1 MSFRPTLQIAQ
12 FLATSA
18 GADSLTKADALTLTP
33 ETLLADLKT
42 LRQWLTPAQAAA
54 VVEQIQLRRKGVTK
68 FERADN
74 MLFTREALEQATNS
88 QVAQYRGARFQGA
101 RLVADLGCSIGGDSL
116 WLAMVTDQVLGTD
129 LDQIR
134 LIFARHNAAAYNL
147 YDKIVFIQADV
158 CSPPVCLNRFDAI
171 FADPARRIEGKR
183 IVRSEF
189 YRPPLDKLM
198 ETYACQPLGIKVAPG
213 MDFSAAALAD
223 EIEVISLAG
232 EVREAVLWFKDLA
245 TPGVS
250 RRATLLPDGQT
261 ITDEIPNQCA
271 IGELG
276 DYLFEPDPAVIRAG
290 LVEQLGTLLGLNLLD
305 PNIAYLSGN
314 QAIESPFIKGYQIEA
329 RLPLKIKQINHY
341 LRQHQIG
348 QVNVKQRGTGLS
360 PERVTK
366 QLKPVKSGLEN
377 TLILM
382 RIKDDHLALICSRL

>member
-18 GADSLTKADALTLTP
+18 GADTLAKADALTLTP
-33 ETLLADLKT
+33 ETLLTDLKT
-42 LRQWLTPAQAAA
+42 LRRWLTPAQAAA

-68 FERADN
+68 FEQANN
-74 MLFTREALEQATNS
+74 MLFTREALEQATDS
-88 QVAQYRGARFQGA
+88 RVAQYRVARFRGA

-116 WLAMVTDQVLGTD
+116 WLATVSDQVLGID

-147 YDKIVFIQADV
+147 YGKIAFIQADV
-158 CSPPVCLNRFDAI
+158 RYPPACLNRFDAI

-183 IVRSEF
+183 TVRPES

-198 ETYACQPLGIKVAPG
+198 ETYACRPLGIKVAPG
-213 MDFSAAALAD
+213 MDFSAATLAD
-223 EIEVISLAG
+223 EIEVISLDG
-232 EVREAVLWFKDLA
+232 EVKEAVLWFKDLA

-250 RRATLLPDGQT
+250 RRATLLPDSKT
-261 ITDEIPNQCA
+261 LTDEAPNQCIA
-271 IGELG
+271 GGLG
-276 DYLFEPDPAVIRAG
+276 DYLYEPDPAVIRAG
-290 LVEQLGTLLGLNLLD
+290 LVEQLGTQLGLNLLD

-348 QVNVKQRGTGLS
+348 QVNIKQRGTGLS
-360 PERVTK
+360 PEKVVK
-366 QLKPVKSGLEN
+366 QLKPVKSGLESN
-377 TLILM
+377 LILI
-382 RIKDDHLALICSRL
+382 RIQDDHLALFCSRL